1 MQMTIKELSD
11 SFRKHLKNQYA
22 HTEIDSFIDIVFKAL
37 LGYKHYEL
45 ILQANEIL
53 PDKITEYSISIIEQL
68 KKYRPIQYILGYT
81 EFYGLQLKVNESVLI
96 PRPETEELIKWILD
110 ESKMFSGSILDIG
123 SGSGCIAIALAK
135 FLPDSKVTGVD
146 ISEDALKI
154 SKKNAALNKVKVEF
168 HKIDI
173 LMGTFQNTGKF
184 DIIVSNPPY
193 VTYNQKNSM
202 EPNVVIYEPHTALFV
217 PDEDP
222 LVFYSAITR
231 FAKGTLSRNGLLFFE
246 INEEFA
252 DKIVE
257 LLSFSGFSAELRKD
271 INGKDRMIK
280 AAIK

>member
-96 PRPETEELIKWILD
+96 PRPETEELIKWILN

-154 SKKNAALNKVKVEF
+154 SKMNAALNKVKVEF

-231 FAKGTLSRNGLLFFE
+231 FAKDTLSLNGLLFFE